1 MSKCSHNRLK
11 RKLIGQGK
19 DEGRY
24 TGYCSQQCK
33 RMIEVEITTND
44 IRGQTKC
51 CMERTKRTGL
61 TSAHRGTQ
69 HMLR

>member
-44 IRGQTKC
+44 IREAYPKGRPK
-51 CMERTKRTGL
+51 EVK
-61 TSAHRGTQ
+61 
-69 HMLR
+69 